1 MKVLLRNFNVKIII
15 RNLIFLL
22 SPHSGLFPDSSSSMA
37 PEVTIIHTANMKLY
51 TIINSQPSAITLHLL
66 LNSCGKS
73 PSLASTGHG
82 SIMLLSLIYF
92 RFECLL

>member
-37 PEVTIIHTANMKLY
+37 PEVTIIHTTKMKMY
-51 TIINSQPSAITLHLL
+51 TINSQISLNHIELPLEFLWQKFFSCLHWPWLYYAFVTDL
-66 LNSCGKS
+66 FQ
-73 PSLASTGHG
+73 
-82 SIMLLSLIYF
+82 I
-92 RFECLL
+92 

>member
-15 RNLIFLL
+15 RNFIFVL
-22 SPHSGLFPDSSSSMA
+22 SPHSDLFPDSSSGMA
-37 PEVTIIHTANMKLY
+37 PEVTIIHTVKMKLY
-51 TIINSQPSAITLHLL
+51 TIKYKFTDITLHLL

-73 PSLASTGHG
+73 SSLASTGHG